1 MAHIGREHALQVW
14 DHRDALQC
22 GELEVVD
29 HPLEHLT
36 ALGGDILQADHC
48 PILAPQVDVGSDL
61 PLMWRDDEVILRLGD
76 KSIVC
81 QHDRRRCEAKDQ
93 LAGGLIVQLRPQC
106 EEVPV
111 LVVLPIECH
120 LGAADIGGEG
130 EYGIEGQLIAEALLV
145 SRQHTVD
152 KGGVLPQDQ
161 VDIIDPEGVGL
172 EVLHHPLAPQ
182 PLSRVDPQPEVDL
195 AGTDALRVEVV
206 AERVISSHIQLQL
219 RIGVVLDPAA
229 HVGSR
234 RRVLQ
239 SRRDDLG
246 EVLEPLLEVLQPIP
260 GGKGEAQ
267 VSTLH
272 MRPE

>member
-1 MAHIGREHALQVW
+1 M
-14 DHRDALQC
+14 DHS
-22 GELEVVD
+22 
-29 HPLEHLT
+29 LEHLT
-36 ALGGDILQADHC
+36 ALGGDILQADHS
-48 PILAPQVDVGSDL
+48 PILAPQVDVGTDL

-81 QHDRRRCEAKDQ
+81 QHDRCRRKAKDQ
-93 LAGGLIVQLRPQC
+93 LARGLIVQLRPQC

-111 LVVLPIECH
+111 LVVLPVECH

-195 AGTDALRVEVV
+195 AGTDAL
-206 AERVISSHIQLQL
+206 
-219 RIGVVLDPAA
+219 
-229 HVGSR
+229 
-234 RRVLQ
+234 
-239 SRRDDLG
+239 
-246 EVLEPLLEVLQPIP
+246 
-260 GGKGEAQ
+260 
-267 VSTLH
+267 
-272 MRPE
+272 

>member
-1 MAHIGREHALQVW
+1 M
-14 DHRDALQC
+14 
-22 GELEVVD
+22 
-29 HPLEHLT
+29 
-36 ALGGDILQADHC
+36 
-48 PILAPQVDVGSDL
+48 
-61 PLMWRDDEVILRLGD
+61 
-76 KSIVC
+76 
-81 QHDRRRCEAKDQ
+81 
-93 LAGGLIVQLRPQC
+93 
-106 EEVPV
+106 
-111 LVVLPIECH
+111 
-120 LGAADIGGEG
+120 
-130 EYGIEGQLIAEALLV
+130 

-152 KGGVLPQDQ
+152 KGGVLSQDQ

-206 AERVISSHIQLQL
+206 AERVISSHIELQL

-229 HVGSR
+229 HVGPR

-239 SRRDDLG
+239 SCRDDLR
-246 EVLEPLLEVLQPIP
+246 EVLESLLEVLQPIP